1 METPRQT
8 TPRQEA
14 GREAE
19 SARPHQAVSNF
30 EYSPLTRF
38 HTDPDDS
45 NVALKL
51 RGIPFQ
57 AIEEDIVT
65 FFEGYKLVPDSVKI
79 ERVDERPT
87 GYCAVLFE
95 SEEEA
100 QRALEGR

>member
-1 METPRQT
+1 MQ
-8 TPRQEA
+8 
-14 GREAE
+14 
-19 SARPHQAVSNF
+19 F
-30 EYSPLTRF
+30 YS
-38 HTDPDDS
+38 DPDDA

-65 FFEGYKLVPDSVKI
+65 FFEGYKIVPGSVKL
-79 ERVDERPT
+79 EARDDMPT
-87 GYCAVLFE
+87 GYGAVLFE